1 MIRVTARDISG
12 NEASATRTCIVSSSS
27 FSRSFVRTV
36 DTNGALPSPTPLLQ
50 VPAITPDT
58 QAPVITL
65 LHPPAYLYL
74 IAGDPIPVTWISSD
88 DRSVFGVDIAY
99 STDGGV
105 SWETTVWALSASG
118 TYPLQ
123 VPADASGAFMIRVT
137 ARDTSGNEASAMRR
151 CMIRSSSSLSQTVQ
165 AGDVAVGETDAYV
178 PAPTRNFPAFTV
190 PTVTLHT
197 FDSRMAAFL
206 EQ

>member
-12 NEASATRTCIVSSSS
+12 NEASATRTCIVRSSS
-27 FSRSFVRTV
+27 FSSPFVRTV
-36 DTNGALPSPTPLLQ
+36 DINGALPSPTPPLQ
-50 VPAITPDT
+50 PAITPDT
-58 QAPVITL
+58 RAPVITL

-74 IAGDPIPVTWISSD
+74 IAGDHIPVTWTSSD
-88 DRSVFGVDIAY
+88 DRSVSGVDIAY
-99 STDGGV
+99 STDSGV
-105 SWETTVWALSASG
+105 SWETTVCALSASG